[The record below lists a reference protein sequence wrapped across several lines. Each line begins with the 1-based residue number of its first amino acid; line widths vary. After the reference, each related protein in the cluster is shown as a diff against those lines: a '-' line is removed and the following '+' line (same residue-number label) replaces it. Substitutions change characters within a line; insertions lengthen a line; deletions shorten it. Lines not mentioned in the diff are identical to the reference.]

1 MEDINVIN
9 HRLLM
14 LEATVQQMVNK
25 EMIMQGQINSLSET
39 VDGLKQYVNDL
50 QRDNE
55 GLIQTLKCVSA
66 SVEALS
72 KKVNMLEKGLAM
84 KADITHVQQINKQ
97 SEIVKTINDSK
108 SVGMDS
114 KVSISL
120 DGIVTLESIVEHTAD
135 SIQGHVIKGSEI
147 NETK

>member
-1 MEDINVIN
+1 MEDITNIIAT
-9 HRLLM
+9 
-14 LEATVQQMVNK
+14 LETR
-25 EMIMQGQINSLSET
+25 
-39 VDGLKQYVNDL
+39 VNDL
-50 QRDNE
+50 QRDRD
-55 GLIQTLKCVSA
+55 GLIQTLNCVSA
-66 SVEALS
+66 SVEALG

-120 DGIVTLESIVEHTAD
+120 DGTVTLESIVEQKTD
-135 SIQGHVIKGSEI
+135 SIQGRVIKGSEI
-147 NETK
+147 NGTN